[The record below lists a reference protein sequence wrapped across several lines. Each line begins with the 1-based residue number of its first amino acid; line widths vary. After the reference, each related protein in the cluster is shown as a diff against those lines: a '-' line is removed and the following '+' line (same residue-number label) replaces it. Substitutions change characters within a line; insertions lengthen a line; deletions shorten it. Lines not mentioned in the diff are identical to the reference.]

1 MSHSLSSSM
10 IRVNINF
17 GFHVSFVGMV
27 ALVVGTKKEKIEI
40 IKENFETELCNNI
53 QKYPLY
59 VGYQAGST
67 WNDGKITICGGW
79 IQLWNGSIHDSDECY
94 SLENGYWKLN
104 SQKLQTGRSSL
115 AASHI
120 GHSIWITGNKIQVSQ

>member
-1 MSHSLSSSM
+1 M
-10 IRVNINF
+10 IRVKTDF

-27 ALVVGTKKEKIEI
+27 ALVVSTREQKIEI
-40 IKENFETELCNNI
+40 IKENFETEVCNNI
-53 QKYPLY
+53 QKYPLN
-59 VGYQAGST
+59 VRFQAGST
-67 WNDGKITICGGW
+67 WDDGKITICGGW
-79 IQLWNGSIHDSDECY
+79 NWLRHHSFHDSDECY

-104 SQKLQTGRSSL
+104 SQKLQTGRSGH